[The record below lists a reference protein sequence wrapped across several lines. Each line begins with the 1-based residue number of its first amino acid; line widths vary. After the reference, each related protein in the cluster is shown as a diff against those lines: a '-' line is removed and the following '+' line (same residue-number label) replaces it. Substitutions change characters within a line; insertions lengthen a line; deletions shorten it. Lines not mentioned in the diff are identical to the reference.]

1 MARQSTAI
9 SAEGNALVKVL
20 VVDNDIVH
28 ARTMG
33 EGLERLGFRVVVA
46 GGGNEGA
53 RRLASEPFDVVVT
66 DLMMN
71 DIGGLEILDRAKAVS
86 PETEVIVVTG
96 HGTIPSAVAAM
107 QQGASSYLQKPL
119 DLAALRHAVER
130 ASEGIRL
137 KRQNDELNRRLDE
150 KFGFEGVV
158 GSSPQ
163 MLGLIERLKRIAPT
177 DATVLIQGET
187 GTGKE
192 LVAQAIHQNSPRK
205 NKPFVALNCAA
216 LSENILE
223 SELFGHVKGAF
234 TDASS
239 DRVGKFEYANGGTLF
254 LDEVGDMPMATQ
266 IKLLRVLESGEITRV
281 GSNTPIRVNVRLLSA
296 TNRNLEEAIRS
307 GAFRSDLYHRLK
319 VVTILIPSLRERAAD
334 IPLLIEHFVRH
345 FSRRHAK
352 QVKGVSL
359 QARRRLGG
367 YDWPGNVRQLR
378 NVVES
383 MVVVDCDGTLD
394 VDDLPLE
401 LEPASLSVGG
411 VGEAAGSDDDGY
423 DPSSSAAT
431 GSCPPSLPVGPPS
444 VIVAQEAAGD
454 GAASAPAGAGI
465 AALVGKPLEEIERI
479 FIGETLKLTGGNREQ
494 AAEILGIGERTLYRK
509 IKEFQLS

>member
-1 MARQSTAI
+1 MNLPVSQSSASAPSAHDAEPGVAI
-9 SAEGNALVKVL
+9 RVL

-33 EGLERLGFRVVVA
+33 EALGRLGHEVTVVGS
-46 GGGNEGA
+46 GGEGA
-53 RRLASEPFDVVVT
+53 RRIEQTSFDVVVT

-71 DIGGLEILDRAKAVS
+71 DIGGLEILARAKRAS
-86 PETEVIVVTG
+86 AETEVIVVTG
-96 HGTIPSAVAAM
+96 HGTIPSAVSAM
-107 QQGASSYLQKPL
+107 QQGAFTYLQKPL
-119 DLAALRHAVER
+119 DLGHLRAAVEK

-137 KRQNDELNRRLDE
+137 RRQNLELNRRLDE
-150 KFGFEGVV
+150 KFGFEGVI

-163 MLGLIERLKRIAPT
+163 MLALVERMKRIAPT

-205 NKPFVALNCAA
+205 PKPFVALNCAA

-239 DRVGKFEYANGGTLF
+239 DRVGKFEFANGGTLF

-281 GSNTPIRVNVRLLSA
+281 GSNTPVRVNVRILSA
-296 TNRNLEEAIRS
+296 TNRNLEEAIES
-307 GAFRSDLYHRLK
+307 GAFRRDLYHRLK
-319 VVTILIPSLRERAAD
+319 VVTVAIPPLRDRAGD
-334 IPLLIEHFVRH
+334 IPLLIEHFVKQFAKRH
-345 FSRRHAK
+345 GKTIKGLSLAAR
-352 QVKGVSL
+352 VK
-359 QARRRLGG
+359 LGS
-367 YDWPGNVRQLR
+367 YPWPGNVRQLR

-383 MVVVDCDGTLD
+383 MIVVDFDETLD

-401 LEPASLSVGG
+401 LEPDVPATASGPVDMT
-411 VGEAAGSDDDGY
+411 AG
-423 DPSSSAAT
+423 
-431 GSCPPSLPVGPPS
+431 L
-444 VIVAQEAAGD
+444 
-454 GAASAPAGAGI
+454 
-465 AALVGKPLEEIERI
+465 AALVGKPLDEVEQI
-479 FIGETLKLTGGNREQ
+479 FITETLKLTGGNREQ
-494 AAEILGIGERTLYRK
+494 AAHLLRIGERTLYRK
-509 IKEFQLS
+509 IKDYGL

>member
-1 MARQSTAI
+1 
-9 SAEGNALVKVL
+9 VL
-20 VVDNDIVH
+20 VVDNDVVH

-33 EGLERLGFRVVVA
+33 EALSRSGRDVTVVGS
-46 GGGNEGA
+46 GGEGA
-53 RRLASEPFDVVVT
+53 RRLEQEPFDIVVT

-71 DIGGLEILDRAKAVS
+71 DIGGLEILARAKQAS
-86 PETEVIVVTG
+86 EETEVIVVTG
-96 HGTIPSAVAAM
+96 HGTIPSAVLAM
-107 QQGASSYLQKPL
+107 QQGAFTYLQKPL
-119 DLAALRHAVER
+119 DLGHLRAAVDK
-130 ASEGIRL
+130 ASEGVRL
-137 KRQNDELNRRLDE
+137 RRQNLELHRRLDE

-163 MLGLIERLKRIAPT
+163 MLALIERLKRIAPT
-177 DATVLIQGET
+177 DATVLIQGAT

-281 GSNTPIRVNVRLLSA
+281 GSNTPLKVNVRILSA
-296 TNRNLEEAIRS
+296 TNRNLEDAIAS

-319 VVTILIPSLRERAAD
+319 VVTIAIPTLRERAED
-334 IPLLIEHFVRH
+334 IPLLIEHFVKQFSKRH
-345 FSRRHAK
+345 GK
-352 QVKGVSL
+352 TIKGMSL
-359 QARRRLGG
+359 AARMRLGG
-367 YDWPGNVRQLR
+367 YEWPGNVRQLR
-378 NVVES
+378 NVIES
-383 MVVVDCDGTLD
+383 MVVVDCDETLD

-401 LEPASLSVGG
+401 LEPA
-411 VGEAAGSDDDGY
+411 AA
-423 DPSSSAAT
+423 
-431 GSCPPSLPVGPPS
+431 
-444 VIVAQEAAGD
+444 VA
-454 GAASAPAGAGI
+454 APAAIDMQAGL
-465 AALVGKPLEEIERI
+465 ASLVGRPLEELERL
-479 FIGETLKLTGGNREQ
+479 FITETLRFTGGNREQ
-494 AAEILGIGERTLYRK
+494 AAVLLGIGERTLYRK
-509 IKEFQLS
+509 IKEYALS

>member
-1 MARQSTAI
+1 MGLEESEREWPFPLRAAHATGRPAMRVRTIHGMVQPKETHIPPPDVAPEAGSQ
-9 SAEGNALVKVL
+9 GLVRVL

-33 EGLERLGFRVVVA
+33 EGLSRLGYQCVVA
-46 GGGNEGA
+46 GSGAEGV
-53 RRLASEPFDVVVT
+53 RKIEQETFDVVVT

-71 DIGGLEILDRAKAVS
+71 DIGGLEILSRAKQVS
-86 PETEVIVVTG
+86 VETEVIVVTG
-96 HGTIPSAVAAM
+96 HGTVPSAVAAM
-107 QQGASSYLQKPL
+107 QQGAYTYLQKPL
-119 DLAALRHAVER
+119 DLTHLRAAVEK
-130 ASEGIRL
+130 ASEKIRL
-137 KRQNDELNRRLDE
+137 KRKNIELNRRLDE

-163 MLGLIERLKRIAPT
+163 MHLLIERLKRIAPT

-223 SELFGHVKGAF
+223 SELFGHVRGAF

-239 DRVGKFEYANGGTLF
+239 DRVGKFEYANTGTLF

-281 GSNTPIRVNVRLLSA
+281 GSNTPIRVNVRILSA
-296 TNRNLEEAIRS
+296 TNRNLEDAIAA
-307 GAFRSDLYHRLK
+307 GTFRSDLYHRLK
-319 VVTILIPSLRERAAD
+319 VVTIVIPNLHERAAD
-334 IPLLIEHFVRH
+334 LPLLIEHFIRQ
-345 FSRRHAK
+345 FARRHSKAI
-352 QVKGVSL
+352 KGMSLAARVSL
-359 QARRRLGG
+359 AA
-367 YDWPGNVRQLR
+367 YNWPGNVRQLR
-378 NVVES
+378 NVIES
-383 MVVVDCDGTLD
+383 MVVVDCDETLD
-394 VDDLPLE
+394 TDDLPLE
-401 LEPASLSVGG
+401 IDPAS
-411 VGEAAGSDDDGY
+411 
-423 DPSSSAAT
+423 
-431 GSCPPSLPVGPPS
+431 
-444 VIVAQEAAGD
+444 
-454 GAASAPAGAGI
+454 ASAMLPNAVNGETGVAG
-465 AALVGKPLEEIERI
+465 LVGRPLEEVERL

-494 AAEILGIGERTLYRK
+494 AAELLGIGERTLYRK